1 MSRRNRHSAIKEAG
15 DMRREKTP
23 KRVGEVVVERG
34 NAIMVVS
41 WVGVQTSSHE
51 SGGSR
56 MPQQDDWR

>member
-1 MSRRNRHSAIKEAG
+1 
-15 DMRREKTP
+15 MRREKSP

-51 SGGSR
+51 SRLR
-56 MPQQDDWR
+56 MSQQDARH